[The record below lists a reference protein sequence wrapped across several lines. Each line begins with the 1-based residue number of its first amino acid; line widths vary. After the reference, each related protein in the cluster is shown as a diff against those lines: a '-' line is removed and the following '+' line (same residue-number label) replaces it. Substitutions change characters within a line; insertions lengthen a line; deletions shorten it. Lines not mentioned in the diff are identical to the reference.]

1 MNKKIGSFLLAG
13 VMALGLVAC
22 SAPNEGTGSSGEAGK
37 SGSTGDK
44 VRISILNSKAEIQ
57 PQMEKMA
64 EEYGKKHNI
73 EFEILVTGVDS
84 PSQEISRRYASGEA
98 PTLFM
103 GDVQDIYMLEEKTL
117 DLSNEKWTEIS
128 GAKEYGVVN
137 DNGQV
142 IAFPFCIEARGLMYN
157 KTAIEKVTGE
167 KFDPESVNTMDQ
179 LAEILEKLVAGGM
192 ESPVALN
199 KEDWSLGGHYLCSV
213 YEQVGK
219 DVEDASKFID
229 ELKAGKAN
237 LAENTRYNSLM
248 DTFDLLAKYNMN
260 KEDPMAA
267 DYDRN
272 AIALAEGEVGFW
284 FNGNWAWAEMKDAAS
299 DKFEYG
305 VMPIPQNNTENGVAD
320 KLTGS
325 ASKRIMI
332 DKEFSTEAQQKAALE
347 WLNWLVYD
355 EEGQKFIVDECQLVP
370 AFSNNTLEVTNPLSA
385 SVQKYAQNNAL
396 IDGYPFYPGDHW
408 KEMGAEFQK
417 YLAGNTDRNEFAK
430 AIEAYWQ
437 KQK

>member
-22 SAPNEGTGSSGEAGK
+22 STPNEGTGSSGESSE
-37 SGSTGDK
+37 SGEK
-44 VRISILNSKAEIQ
+44 VRISILNSKSEIQ
-57 PQMEKMA
+57 PQFEEMA
-64 EEYGKKHNI
+64 EKYGKEHNI

-103 GDVQDIYMLEEKTL
+103 GDVQDIFMLEDKTL
-117 DLSNEKWTEIS
+117 DLSDEKWTEIS

-137 DNGQV
+137 DEGKV
-142 IAFPFCIEARGLMYN
+142 IAFPLCIEARGLMYN
-157 KTAIEKVTGE
+157 KTAIEKITGE
-167 KFDPESVNTMDQ
+167 SFDPESIDTMDQ
-179 LAEILEKLVAGGM
+179 LAELLDKLVAGGM
-192 ESPVALN
+192 ETPVALN
-199 KEDWSLGGHYLCSV
+199 MEDWSLGGHYLTSA

-219 DVEDASKFID
+219 DVDDATKFID
-229 ELKAGKAN
+229 ELKAGEVN
-237 LAENTRYNSLM
+237 LAENARFNSLM

-260 KEDPMAA
+260 KQDPIAA

-299 DKFEYG
+299 DEFEYG
-305 VMPIPQNNTENGVAD
+305 IMPIPQNNTENGVAD

-332 DKEFSTEAQQKAALE
+332 DTEFSSEAERKAALE

-355 EEGQKFIVDECQLVP
+355 EEGQKFIVEDCQLVP
-370 AFSNNTLEVTNPLSA
+370 AFSNNQLEVNNPLSA

-437 KQK
+437 QQQ

>member
-22 SAPNEGTGSSGEAGK
+22 STPNEGTGSSGESSE
-37 SGSTGDK
+37 SGEK
-44 VRISILNSKAEIQ
+44 VRISILNSKSEIQ
-57 PQMEKMA
+57 PQFEEMA
-64 EEYGKKHNI
+64 EKYGKEHNI

-103 GDVQDIYMLEEKTL
+103 GDVQDIFMLEEKTL
-117 DLSNEKWTEIS
+117 DLSDEKWTEIS

-137 DNGQV
+137 DEGKV
-142 IAFPFCIEARGLMYN
+142 IAFPLCIEARGLMYN
-157 KTAIEKVTGE
+157 KTAIEKITGE
-167 KFDPESVNTMDQ
+167 SFDPESIDTMDQ
-179 LAEILEKLVAGGM
+179 LAELLDKLVAGGM
-192 ESPVALN
+192 ETPVALN
-199 KEDWSLGGHYLCSV
+199 MEDWSLGGHYLTSV

-219 DVEDASKFID
+219 DVDDATKFID
-229 ELKAGKAN
+229 ELKAGEVN
-237 LAENTRYNSLM
+237 LAENARFNSLM

-260 KEDPMAA
+260 KQDPIAA

-299 DKFEYG
+299 DEFEYG
-305 VMPIPQNNTENGVAD
+305 VMPIPQNNTDNGVAD

-332 DKEFSTEAQQKAALE
+332 DTQFSSEAERKAALE
-347 WLNWLVYD
+347 WLNWIVYD
-355 EEGQKFIVDECQLVP
+355 EEGQKFIVEDCQLVP
-370 AFSNNTLEVTNPLSA
+370 AFSNNQLEVSNPLSA

-437 KQK
+437 QQQ